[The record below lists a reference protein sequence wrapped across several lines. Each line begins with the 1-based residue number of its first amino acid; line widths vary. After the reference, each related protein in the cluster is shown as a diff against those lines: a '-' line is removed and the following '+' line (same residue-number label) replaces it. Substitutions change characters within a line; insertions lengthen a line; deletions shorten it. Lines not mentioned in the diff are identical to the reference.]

1 MRKITITII
10 ITFVSICVTAC
21 NAKFG
26 QIGTESN
33 VLAKDILQDEYNGQ
47 GGGMFNGPYGTD
59 IQEYGATEFYR
70 SNRFANIYPYN
81 VNFEVIYA
89 PRFDFPSPA
98 GVDIIVSDG
107 DVHIGL
113 PVNDIDINPNYYPTI
128 NEQLGSD
135 EWHKSSY
142 DGRGYLYYGKLKEMS
157 SGVYISDG
165 HWVDDLSKFE
175 DFTDTNVDF
184 YLVYKYESVYL
195 FFEKIDVDTIYNQV
209 QFGLPHFT
217 KVLEGIY

>member
-1 MRKITITII
+1 MRKANVISALCILFCI
-10 ITFVSICVTAC
+10 TAC
-21 NAKFG
+21 NSQYWK
-26 QIGTESN
+26 IGNDVN
-33 VLAKDILQDEYNGQ
+33 VEAKDVLSDDYGNQ
-47 GGGMFNGPYGTD
+47 GTGMFGAYYGYG
-59 IQEYGATEFYR
+59 IQEYGTTEFYQ
-70 SNRFANIYPYN
+70 SNRFSNTYPYN
-81 VNFEVIYA
+81 VNLEILYA

-98 GVDIIVSDG
+98 GVDIIVSNG

-128 NEQLGSD
+128 NEQLRSD
-135 EWHKSSY
+135 EWYQSSY
-142 DGRGYLYYGKLKEMS
+142 DGRGYLYYGKLQEIS

-195 FFEKIDVDTIYNQV
+195 FFEKIDVDTIYDQV